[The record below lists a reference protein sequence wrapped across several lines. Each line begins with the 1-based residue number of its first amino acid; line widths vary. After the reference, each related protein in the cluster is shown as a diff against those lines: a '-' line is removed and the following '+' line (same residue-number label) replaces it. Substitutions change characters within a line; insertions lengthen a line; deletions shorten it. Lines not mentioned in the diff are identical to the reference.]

1 MSKRFISAIAGS
13 AMVVF
18 AFAAC
23 MAYAQNVPEPGAPDT
38 APVER
43 FDEQG
48 DPSIRFI
55 AGEDLLTEERF
66 KALQENPGEDFF
78 QLQSSFAS
86 MNEGGSAKGGQRE
99 GGGKGEGGAVGS
111 TSKEEVLN
119 IIRKNAESDGSG
131 NSGSGGDA
139 ASGSGGGKKKF
150 AFRGAASGYNGT
162 ASLQKTKPGDNGKG
176 KETNSGNSAND
187 KAMFK
192 KMQEAWEKGIKVTK
206 PNGKDMSECAKGAAA
221 FVYPGQPHI
230 YVCDSALKMPKD
242 EMNQILVHETT
253 HVCGNKN
260 ECRATD
266 IEQKAMRKV
275 GVTPI
280 ANGYAAGCGLTAGT
294 KNADGASGRGGAGGG
309 GGGGTARGGGGSSGG
324 GGAAG
329 GW

>member
-1 MSKRFISAIAGS
+1 MLRNRMGKMSKRFLSTSACSAVIA
-13 AMVVF
+13 A
-18 AFAAC
+18 AFAAG
-23 MAYAQNVPEPGAPDT
+23 MAYAQDVPEPGAPDT

-86 MNEGGSAKGGQRE
+86 MNEGGSAKGGDSK
-99 GGGKGEGGAVGS
+99 GGGGAVGS

-119 IIRKNAESDGSG
+119 IIKKNAESDGSG
-131 NSGSGGDA
+131 NSGSGGGDA

-275 GVTPI
+275 GITPV

-294 KNADGASGRGGAGGG
+294 KNAGGASGRGGAGGG
-309 GGGGTARGGGGSSGG
+309 GGGGTTRGG

-329 GW
+329 GQ